1 MREFKKK
8 KLNKP
13 TSGGSELSFDEIDSV
28 QLEDG
33 STESLLDEIDM
44 LLDASLMPIE
54 IIEKKK
60 EKVKEAER
68 IERQK
73 ARKSSDGCT
82 CF

>member
-44 LLDASLMPIE
+44 LLDASLRPIE